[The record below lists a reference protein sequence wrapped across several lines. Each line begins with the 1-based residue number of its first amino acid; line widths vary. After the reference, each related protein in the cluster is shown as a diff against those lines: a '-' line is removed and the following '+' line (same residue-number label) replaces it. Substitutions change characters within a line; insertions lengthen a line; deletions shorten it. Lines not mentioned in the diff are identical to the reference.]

1 MNSSTRD
8 ASARHLVHGFAVA
21 ALLVPSLAAALGLT
35 FGVLAGTYP
44 FLLGFAV
51 ALVAL
56 VCAATGRLWTAAALT
71 LLTTLSHP
79 LALVFLV
86 IVLAS
91 FAVTTP
97 GWWRPAAPRWFAAAV
112 VAVMGLQA
120 LLMRAFDSEGA
131 TYPFDPKDAVA
142 IAVFCVAG
150 ILLSRGLHDHR
161 AILAVFV
168 AYGLL
173 AAAAFAIPTP
183 IGGNVVRP
191 LLLMGAAL
199 LLIPMAARGFRPR
212 VAVVA

>member
-1 MNSSTRD
+1 MVGSPTGDGQSN
-8 ASARHLVHGFAVA
+8 AVGRIRRQA
-21 ALLVPSLAAALGLT
+21 CRIFLHAAALGLT

-97 GWWRPAAPRWFAAAV
+97 GWWRPAAPRTA
-112 VAVMGLQA
+112 
-120 LLMRAFDSEGA
+120 RAKA
-131 TYPFDPKDAVA
+131 
-142 IAVFCVAG
+142 
-150 ILLSRGLHDHR
+150 SRDHKIPRKPVWRDR
-161 AILAVFV
+161 A
-168 AYGLL
+168 
-173 AAAAFAIPTP
+173 
-183 IGGNVVRP
+183 
-191 LLLMGAAL
+191 
-199 LLIPMAARGFRPR
+199 RPR
-212 VAVVA
+212 AACWR